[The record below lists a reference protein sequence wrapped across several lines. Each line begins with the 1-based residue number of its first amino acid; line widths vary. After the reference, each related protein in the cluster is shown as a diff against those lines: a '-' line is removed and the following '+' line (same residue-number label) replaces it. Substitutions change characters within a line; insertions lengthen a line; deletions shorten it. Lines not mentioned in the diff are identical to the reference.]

1 MRGSKEQ
8 TINDII
14 NLYKIGL
21 SNSEIA
27 EELEIELT
35 TVKNYMKRYI
45 RTREDYTQINE
56 IHNLRKKKMQ
66 EEERMRKRV
75 AQSAKRAIDREVKR
89 YISDRALCEKWCN
102 SAYDYKDGAYRYKYD
117 KKTKPSDLPGVYRA
131 S

>member
-1 MRGSKEQ
+1 MRGSKEK
-8 TINDII
+8 TIKDII

-21 SNSEIA
+21 TNSEIA

-66 EEERMRKRV
+66 EECMRKRGV
-75 AQSAKRAIDREVKR
+75 QSAKRAIERVVKR
-89 YISDRALCEKWCN
+89 YINDKDLCEKWCN
-102 SAYDYKDGAYRYKYD
+102 SAYDYKECVYRYKYD
-117 KKTKPSDLPGVYRA
+117 KKTKTSDLSNVYRA